1 MVVFWTII
9 FYSNIILFIFS
20 MLYLLYER
28 IKKKEGFKGSFLMSF
43 SLFIMFFSQ
52 DRLCNSILN
61 EIISDLKSGRLVLE
75 KNNILKNQNIYNLQI
90 ASRKHNYSKRTYAVT
105 VLPSKDD
112 LIIKK
117 DFSNEKYWVF
127 YSKYYYS
134 RSHAIGFIE

>member
-9 FYSNIILFIFS
+9 FYSNIILSVFS
-20 MLYLLYER
+20 LFYICYE
-28 IKKKEGFKGSFLMSF
+28 KKKKKNGFLGFFLMSL

-75 KNNILKNQNIYNLQI
+75 KNSILTNQNIYNLQI
-90 ASRKHNYSKRTYAVT
+90 ASRKHNYSEKTFAVT

-117 DFSNEKYWVF
+117 DFLNDKYWVF

-134 RSHAIGFIE
+134 RSHAIGFVE

>member
-1 MVVFWTII
+1 
-9 FYSNIILFIFS
+9 
-20 MLYLLYER
+20 
-28 IKKKEGFKGSFLMSF
+28 
-43 SLFIMFFSQ
+43 MFFSQ

-75 KNNILKNQNIYNLQI
+75 NNNILTNQNVYNLQI
-90 ASRKHNYSKRTYAVT
+90 ASRKHNYSKKTYAVT

-117 DFSNEKYWVF
+117 DFSNDKYWVF

-134 RSHAIGFIE
+134 RSHAIGFVE

>member
-1 MVVFWTII
+1 MVLFWTVI

-20 MLYLLYER
+20 MLYLFYER

-75 KNNILKNQNIYNLQI
+75 KNNILTNQNIYNLQI
-90 ASRKHNYSKRTYAVT
+90 ASRKHNYSKITYAVT

>member
-28 IKKKEGFKGSFLMSF
+28 IKKKEGFKGSFLTLF

-75 KNNILKNQNIYNLQI
+75 KNNILTNQNIYNLQI

>member
-9 FYSNIILFIFS
+9 FYSNIILSVFS
-20 MLYLLYER
+20 LLYICYEK
-28 IKKKEGFKGSFLMSF
+28 IKKKNGFLGFFLMSL

-75 KNNILKNQNIYNLQI
+75 KNSILTNQNIYNLQI
-90 ASRKHNYSKRTYAVT
+90 ASRKHNYSEKTFAVT

-117 DFSNEKYWVF
+117 DFLNDKYWVF

-134 RSHAIGFIE
+134 RSHAIGFVE

>member
-9 FYSNIILFIFS
+9 FYLNIILSVFS
-20 MLYLLYER
+20 LLYICYEK
-28 IKKKEGFKGSFLMSF
+28 IKKKNGFLGFFLMSL

-75 KNNILKNQNIYNLQI
+75 KSSILTNQNIYNLQI
-90 ASRKHNYSKRTYAVT
+90 ASRKHNYSEKTFAVT

-117 DFSNEKYWVF
+117 DFLNDKYWVF

-134 RSHAIGFIE
+134 RSHTIGFVE